1 MAALKLF
8 WSQVAIAQRKAIFEY
23 WNNRSKS
30 FSYSRKLNTQINER
44 LQLLKQNP
52 DIGKPSIIDGV
63 RAITLGHFSIIYEY
77 NSSAIII
84 LSFWDNRQDPGKL
97 LSLLEQ

>member
-1 MAALKLF
+1 MAALNLF
-8 WSQVAIAQRKAIFEY
+8 WSAVAIAQRKVIFDY
-23 WNNRSKS
+23 WNDRNKN
-30 FSYSRKLNTQINER
+30 FSYSRKLNSQINER

-52 DIGKPSIIDGV
+52 DIGKPSVIDGV
-63 RAITLGHFSIIYEY
+63 WAISLGHFSIIYEY
-77 NSSAIII
+77 SSSSIVI